1 MATVQPAKRSLFQKV
16 WRIAI
21 IPRIRHLVQAQ
32 VVARPSRDGAVP
44 RVVHPQEEVRE
55 LPWVVVGHG
64 ATHSPKEEAVGQPP
78 DDAITVGPDVY
89 FALLLQVVDHA
100 RGPKEATEGADPVP
114 DLQEVERVLKD
125 SLWEIEDRGVEV
137 RADHPR
143 DNSPEGEPAITC
155 SSRPS
160 SFARR
165 LAIWE
170 PKMMATPTRKPR
182 VELQRSKLKRRDFVE
197 WERGEHWF
205 SGSRRGRVLTWG
217 RGTCQP
223 YTASRKSTMTRRTP
237 VPAFSDHR
245 RDHGELLYVYPV
257 VSRRAGGL
265 SIGINLNPDKV
276 CNFACAYCRVDHNT
290 PPRTRAVDLDVLES
304 ELREVVE
311 QVRSGELWALPRF
324 SSTPEP
330 LRRLNDFAF
339 SGDGEPTTYS
349 GFDEAV
355 ERVIRVREEA
365 ALVDAKVVLITDAA
379 CLHHAHVRR
388 GLSRM
393 DDAMGEIWGKLDV
406 GTAEACQRVNG
417 TLVPFQRVLKNLADA
432 TSVRPIVIQTMMLRI
447 NGHPPPPEEVQ
458 AYVARLQGSRS
469 AER

>member
-1 MATVQPAKRSLFQKV
+1 
-16 WRIAI
+16 
-21 IPRIRHLVQAQ
+21 
-32 VVARPSRDGAVP
+32 
-44 RVVHPQEEVRE
+44 
-55 LPWVVVGHG
+55 
-64 ATHSPKEEAVGQPP
+64 
-78 DDAITVGPDVY
+78 
-89 FALLLQVVDHA
+89 
-100 RGPKEATEGADPVP
+100 
-114 DLQEVERVLKD
+114 
-125 SLWEIEDRGVEV
+125 
-137 RADHPR
+137 
-143 DNSPEGEPAITC
+143 
-155 SSRPS
+155 
-160 SFARR
+160 
-165 LAIWE
+165 
-170 PKMMATPTRKPR
+170 
-182 VELQRSKLKRRDFVE
+182 
-197 WERGEHWF
+197 
-205 SGSRRGRVLTWG
+205 
-217 RGTCQP
+217 
-223 YTASRKSTMTRRTP
+223 MTRRTP

-276 CNFACAYCRVDHNT
+276 CNFACAYCQVDHNT

-406 GTAEACQRVNG
+406 GTAEAYQRVNR

-458 AYVARLQGSRS
+458 AYVARLQELEERGALKEIHIYTVARTPMEPWCTPLSDSELDAIVAEVTESVS
-469 AER
+469 APVRGFYGPPEGAR